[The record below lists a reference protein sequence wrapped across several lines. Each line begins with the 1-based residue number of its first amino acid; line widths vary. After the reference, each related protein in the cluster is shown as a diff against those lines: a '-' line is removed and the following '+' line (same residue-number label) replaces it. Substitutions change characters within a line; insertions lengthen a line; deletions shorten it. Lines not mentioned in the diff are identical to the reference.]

1 VMSEGRKLSGVAEQ
15 GGRRRRRP
23 SGEPPPL
30 VRGIGW
36 QRWAWGLL
44 ATVALGIVLA
54 VAEATGAVT
63 GIDQAVVDAA
73 VDLRSPALVDVAK
86 VVDVLTA
93 VPLILALRWA
103 IVLAL
108 GILGRFRHAVVFLAT
123 FVITDWVA
131 SRALHVTL
139 QPPDVEVLA
148 DAGTYAFPSASIAAL
163 AITLVGLS
171 LVLVPRGIVR
181 RMATWIVHGTLLL
194 VVGAELILATDYPI
208 PMAFSWL
215 FATVLAGAAFR
226 TFVPEDV
233 FPVTLRRGGNA
244 AHLDLGGERG
254 EAIVRAMHDQLGLTV
269 TNVEPFGLEGSGGSS
284 PLRMTLDDGARVFA
298 KVYSTSHARADRWY
312 RVVREVLYGQLEDET
327 PMGSVRRLVTYEDY
341 ALRLLRD
348 AGVGVART
356 YGVVELAPNR
366 EYMLVTEF
374 FEGGRNLS
382 DSDVDDTVIDDGL
395 ELVRHLWHS
404 GLAHRDLKPAN
415 LLVVGG
421 RLQLVDVSALEVRPS
436 PWRQAVDLAN
446 MMLCLALRTDADRV
460 YARATAMFTP
470 DEIAE
475 GFASAVGMAIPT
487 ELSEKLKEDG
497 RPLIAAFKELAPARE
512 PVSIQRWSP
521 RRAALTAAV
530 GTGVLVLAGMLVDSV
545 RAGLT

>member
-1 VMSEGRKLSGVAEQ
+1 MSEDGTLSGVAQ
-15 GGRRRRRP
+15 KTGRRRRP

-30 VRGIGW
+30 ERGIGW

-44 ATVALGIVLA
+44 GVVLLGVLLA
-54 VAEATGAVT
+54 IGEATGALT
-63 GIDQAVVDAA
+63 GLDRAVGDAA
-73 VDLRSPALVDVAK
+73 VDLRTPTLVDVAK
-86 VVDVLTA
+86 AVDLLTA
-93 VPLILALRWA
+93 VPLIMVLRWGT
-103 IVLAL
+103 VLAL
-108 GILGRFRHAVVFLAT
+108 AALGRFRHLVVFLAT
-123 FVITDWVA
+123 FVVTDWVVA
-131 SRALHVTL
+131 RALHVAL
-139 QPPDVEVLA
+139 EPPDATVLA
-148 DAGTYAFPSASIAAL
+148 DAGTYAFPSLSIAAL
-163 AITLVGLS
+163 AITLIGIA
-171 LVLVPRGIVR
+171 LVLIPRGTAR
-181 RMATWIVHGTLLL
+181 RIASWLVQGTLLL
-194 VVGAELILATDYPI
+194 VVLAELILATDYVI
-208 PMAFSWL
+208 PMAYSWV
-215 FATVLAGAAFR
+215 FALVLAGAAFR

-233 FPVTLRRGGNA
+233 FPVTLQRGGNA

-254 EAIVRAMHDQLGLTV
+254 EAIVRAMRDQLGLTV
-269 TNVEPFGLEGSGGSS
+269 MNVEPFGLEGSGGSS
-284 PLRMTLDDGARVFA
+284 PLRMTLDDGTRVFA

-312 RVVREVLYGQLEDET
+312 RVIREVLYGQLEDET

-341 ALRLLRD
+341 ALRSLRD

-356 YGVVELAPNR
+356 YGVVELTPNR

-382 DSDVDDTVIDDGL
+382 DSDVDDTVIDEGL
-395 ELVRHLWHS
+395 DLVRHLWDA
-404 GLAHRDLKPAN
+404 GFAHRDLKPAN

-460 YARATAMFTP
+460 YARATSVFTP

-475 GFASAVGMAIPT
+475 GFASAVGLAIPT
-487 ELSEKLKEDG
+487 ELSEKLKADG
-497 RPLIAAFKELAPARE
+497 RPLIDRFKELAPARD

-530 GTGVLVLAGMLVDSV
+530 GIGVLVLAGMLVDSV

>member
-1 VMSEGRKLSGVAEQ
+1 MMSEDTTLSGVAQ
-15 GGRRRRRP
+15 KARRRRP

-44 ATVALGIVLA
+44 GVVLLGVLLA
-54 VAEATGAVT
+54 IGEATDALTGVDRAVT
-63 GIDQAVVDAA
+63 DAA
-73 VDLRSPALVDVAK
+73 ADLRTPTLVDVAK
-86 VVDVLTA
+86 AVELLIA
-93 VPLILALRWA
+93 VPLIMVLRWGT
-103 IVLAL
+103 VLAL
-108 GILGRFRHAVVFLAT
+108 AVLGRLRHLVVFLTT
-123 FVITDWVA
+123 FVVTDWVVA
-131 SRALHVTL
+131 RALHVEL
-139 QPPDVEVLA
+139 APPDVPVLA
-148 DAGTYAFPSASIAAL
+148 DAGTYAFPSLSLAAL
-163 AITLVGLS
+163 AITLVGIS
-171 LVLVPRGIVR
+171 LVLVPRGAAR
-181 RMATWIVHGTLLL
+181 RTATWLLHGALFL
-194 VVGAELILATDYPI
+194 VVVAELILATDYVI
-208 PMAFSWL
+208 PMGFSWV
-215 FATVLAGAAFR
+215 FASVLAGAAFR

-254 EAIVRAMHDQLGLTV
+254 EAIVRAMRDQLGLTV

-284 PLRMTLDDGARVFA
+284 PLRMTLDDGTRVFA

-341 ALRLLRD
+341 ALRSLRD
-348 AGVGVART
+348 AGVGVARP
-356 YGVVELAPNR
+356 YGVVELTPNR
-366 EYMLVTEF
+366 EYMHVTQL

-382 DSDVDDTVIDDGL
+382 DSDVDDTVIDGGL
-395 ELVRHLWHS
+395 NLVKRLWDA
-404 GLAHRDLKPAN
+404 GFAHRDLKPAN
-415 LLVVGG
+415 LLVVSGH
-421 RLQLVDVSALEVRPS
+421 LQLVDVSALEVRPS

-460 YARATAMFTP
+460 YARATSVFTP

-475 GFASAVGMAIPT
+475 GFASAVGLAIPT
-487 ELSEKLKEDG
+487 ELSEKLKTDG
-497 RPLIAAFKELAPARE
+497 RPLIDRFKELAPARE

>member
-1 VMSEGRKLSGVAEQ
+1 MMSEEATLSGVAQ
-15 GGRRRRRP
+15 KAGRRRRP

-44 ATVALGIVLA
+44 GVVLLGVILA
-54 VAEATGAVT
+54 IGEATDAVT
-63 GIDQAVVDAA
+63 GVDRAVTDAA
-73 VDLRSPALVDVAK
+73 ADLRTPAVVDVAK
-86 VVDVLTA
+86 AVDLLIA
-93 VPLILALRWA
+93 VPLIMVLRWGT
-103 IVLAL
+103 VLAL
-108 GILGRFRHAVVFLAT
+108 AVLGRFRHLVVFLTT
-123 FVITDWVA
+123 FVVTDWVVA
-131 SRALHVTL
+131 RGLHVAL
-139 QPPDVEVLA
+139 EPPDVTVLA
-148 DAGTYAFPSASIAAL
+148 EAGTYAFPSLSLAAL
-163 AITLVGLS
+163 AITLDWYLARARS
-171 LVLVPRGIVR
+171 TRGR
-181 RMATWIVHGTLLL
+181 SADRLWLLHGALF
-194 VVGAELILATDYPI
+194 VVVVAELILATDYVI

-254 EAIVRAMHDQLGLTV
+254 EAIVRAMRDQLGLTV

-284 PLRMTLDDGARVFA
+284 PLRMTLDDGTRVFA

-312 RVVREVLYGQLEDET
+312 RVIREVLYGQLEDET

-341 ALRLLRD
+341 ALRSLRD

-356 YGVVELAPNR
+356 YGVVELTPNR
-366 EYMLVTEF
+366 EYMLVTQF

-395 ELVRHLWHS
+395 DLVRRLWHA
-404 GLAHRDLKPAN
+404 GFAHRDLKPAN

-421 RLQLVDVSALEVRPS
+421 HLQLVDVSALEVRPS

-460 YARATAMFTP
+460 YARATSVFTP

-475 GFASAVGMAIPT
+475 GFASAVGLAIPT
-487 ELSEKLKEDG
+487 ELAEKLKADG
-497 RPLIAAFKELAPARE
+497 RPLIDRFKELAPARE

-530 GTGVLVLAGMLVDSV
+530 GTGVLVLAAMLVDSV

>member
-1 VMSEGRKLSGVAEQ
+1 MMSEDSTLSGVAQ
-15 GGRRRRRP
+15 KAGRRRRP

-44 ATVALGIVLA
+44 GVVLLGVILA
-54 VAEATGAVT
+54 IGEATDAVT
-63 GIDQAVVDAA
+63 GIDRAVTDAA
-73 VDLRSPALVDVAK
+73 ADLRTPTLVDVAK
-86 VVDVLTA
+86 AVDLLIA
-93 VPLILALRWA
+93 VPLIMVLRWGT
-103 IVLAL
+103 VLAL
-108 GILGRFRHAVVFLAT
+108 AVLGRFRHLVVFLTT
-123 FVITDWVA
+123 FVVTDWVVA
-131 SRALHVTL
+131 RALHVEL
-139 QPPDVEVLA
+139 APPDVPVLA
-148 DAGTYAFPSASIAAL
+148 DAGTYAFPSLSIAAL
-163 AITLVGLS
+163 AITLVGIS
-171 LVLVPRGIVR
+171 LVLVPRGAAR
-181 RMATWIVHGTLLL
+181 RTATWLLHGALF
-194 VVGAELILATDYPI
+194 VVVVAELILATDYVI
-208 PMAFSWL
+208 PMGFSWV

-254 EAIVRAMHDQLGLTV
+254 EAIVRAMRDQLGLTV

-284 PLRMTLDDGARVFA
+284 PLRMTLDDGTRVFA

-312 RVVREVLYGQLEDET
+312 RVIREVLYGQLEDET

-341 ALRLLRD
+341 ALRSLRD

-356 YGVVELAPNR
+356 YGVVELTPNR

-382 DSDVDDTVIDDGL
+382 DSDVDDTVIDGGL
-395 ELVRHLWHS
+395 DLVRRLWDA
-404 GLAHRDLKPAN
+404 GFAHRDLKPAN

-421 RLQLVDVSALEVRPS
+421 HLQLVDVSALEVRPS

-460 YARATAMFTP
+460 YARATSVFTP

-475 GFASAVGMAIPT
+475 GFASAVGLAIPT
-487 ELSEKLKEDG
+487 ELAEKLKADG
-497 RPLIAAFKELAPARE
+497 RPLIDRFKELAPARE

-530 GTGVLVLAGMLVDSV
+530 GTGVLVLAAMLVDSV

>member
-1 VMSEGRKLSGVAEQ
+1 MSEDGSLSGVAQ
-15 GGRRRRRP
+15 KTGRRRRP

-30 VRGIGW
+30 VRGAGW

-44 ATVALGIVLA
+44 GVALLGVLLA
-54 VAEATGAVT
+54 IGEATGALT
-63 GIDQAVVDAA
+63 GIDRAVGDAA
-73 VDLRSPALVDVAK
+73 VDLRTPALVDVAK
-86 VVDVLTA
+86 AVDLLTA
-93 VPLILALRWA
+93 VPLIMVLRWGTVVA
-103 IVLAL
+103 LA
-108 GILGRFRHAVVFLAT
+108 GLGRFRHLVVFLAT
-123 FVITDWVA
+123 FVVTDWVVA
-131 SRALHVTL
+131 RALHVAL
-139 QPPDVEVLA
+139 EPPDATVLA
-148 DAGTYAFPSASIAAL
+148 EAGTYAFPSLSIAAL
-163 AITLVGLS
+163 AITLIGIS
-171 LVLVPRGIVR
+171 LVLVPRGAAR
-181 RMATWIVHGTLLL
+181 RIASWVVHGALL
-194 VVGAELILATDYPI
+194 VVVLAELILATDYVI
-208 PMAFSWL
+208 PMAYSWA
-215 FATVLAGAAFR
+215 FAFVLAGAAFR

-233 FPVTLRRGGNA
+233 FPVTLQRGGNA

-254 EAIVRAMHDQLGLTV
+254 EAIVRAMRDQLGLTV
-269 TNVEPFGLEGSGGSS
+269 TKVEPFGLEGSGGSS
-284 PLRMTLDDGARVFA
+284 PLRMTLDDGTRVFA

-312 RVVREVLYGQLEDET
+312 RVIREVLYGQLEDET

-341 ALRLLRD
+341 ALRSLRD

-356 YGVVELAPNR
+356 YGVVELTPNR

-382 DSDVDDTVIDDGL
+382 DSDVDDTVIDGGL
-395 ELVRHLWHS
+395 ELVRHLWDA
-404 GLAHRDLKPAN
+404 GFAHRDLKPAN

-421 RLQLVDVSALEVRPS
+421 HLQLVDVSALEVRPS

-460 YARATAMFTP
+460 YARATSVFTP

-475 GFASAVGMAIPT
+475 GFASAVGLAIPT
-487 ELSEKLKEDG
+487 ELAAKLKADG
-497 RPLIAAFKELAPARE
+497 RPLIERFKELAPARD

>member
-1 VMSEGRKLSGVAEQ
+1 M
-15 GGRRRRRP
+15 
-23 SGEPPPL
+23 
-30 VRGIGW
+30 RGAGW

-44 ATVALGIVLA
+44 GVVLLGVLLA
-54 VAEATGAVT
+54 IGEATGALT
-63 GIDQAVVDAA
+63 GIDRAAGDAA
-73 VDLRSPALVDVAK
+73 VDLRTPALVDVAK
-86 VVDVLTA
+86 AVDLLTA
-93 VPLILALRWA
+93 VPLIMVLRWGT
-103 IVLAL
+103 VLAL
-108 GILGRFRHAVVFLAT
+108 AVLGRFRHLVVFLAT
-123 FVITDWVA
+123 FVVTDWVVA
-131 SRALHVTL
+131 RALHVAL
-139 QPPDVEVLA
+139 APPDVTVLA
-148 DAGTYAFPSASIAAL
+148 DAGTYAFPSRSIAAL
-163 AITLVGLS
+163 AITLVGIS
-171 LVLVPRGIVR
+171 LVLVPRGAR
-181 RMATWIVHGTLLL
+181 RTASWLVHGTLL
-194 VVGAELILATDYPI
+194 VVVFAELILATDYVI
-208 PMAFSWL
+208 PMGYSWV

-233 FPVTLRRGGNA
+233 FPVTLQRGGNA

-254 EAIVRAMHDQLGLTV
+254 EAIVRAMRDQLGLTV

-284 PLRMTLDDGARVFA
+284 PLRMTLDDGTRVFA

-312 RVVREVLYGQLEDET
+312 RVMREVLYGQLEDET

-341 ALRLLRD
+341 ALRSLRD

-356 YGVVELAPNR
+356 YGVVELTPNL

-382 DSDVDDTVIDDGL
+382 DSDVDDTVIDGGL
-395 ELVRHLWHS
+395 DLVRHLWDA
-404 GLAHRDLKPAN
+404 GFAHRDLKPAN

-421 RLQLVDVSALEVRPS
+421 HLQLVDVSALEVRPS

-460 YARATAMFTP
+460 YARATSVFTP

-475 GFASAVGMAIPT
+475 GFASAVGLAIPT
-487 ELSEKLKEDG
+487 ELAAKLKTDG
-497 RPLIAAFKELAPARE
+497 RPLVERFKELAPARD

>member
-1 VMSEGRKLSGVAEQ
+1 MMSEDTTLSGVAQ
-15 GGRRRRRP
+15 KARRRRP

-44 ATVALGIVLA
+44 GVVLLGVLLA
-54 VAEATGAVT
+54 IGEATDALT
-63 GIDQAVVDAA
+63 GVDQAVTDAA
-73 VDLRSPALVDVAK
+73 ADLRTPTLVDVAK
-86 VVDVLTA
+86 AMELLIA
-93 VPLILALRWA
+93 VPLIMVLRWGT
-103 IVLAL
+103 VLAL
-108 GILGRFRHAVVFLAT
+108 AVLGRLRHLVVFLTT
-123 FVITDWVA
+123 FVVTDWVVA
-131 SRALHVTL
+131 RALHVEL
-139 QPPDVEVLA
+139 APPDVPVLA
-148 DAGTYAFPSASIAAL
+148 DAGTYAFPSLSLAAL
-163 AITLVGLS
+163 AITLVGIS
-171 LVLVPRGIVR
+171 LVLVPRGAAR
-181 RMATWIVHGTLLL
+181 RTATWLLHGALFL
-194 VVGAELILATDYPI
+194 VVVAELILATDYVI
-208 PMAFSWL
+208 PMGFSWV
-215 FATVLAGAAFR
+215 FASVLAGAAFR

-254 EAIVRAMHDQLGLTV
+254 EALVRAMRDQLGLTV

-284 PLRMTLDDGARVFA
+284 PLRMTLDDGTRVFA

-341 ALRLLRD
+341 ALRSLRD

-356 YGVVELAPNR
+356 YGVVELTPNR
-366 EYMLVTEF
+366 EYMLVPQLCV
-374 FEGGRNLS
+374 GGRNLS
-382 DSDVDDTVIDDGL
+382 DSDVDDTVIDGGL
-395 ELVRHLWHS
+395 NLVKRLWDA
-404 GLAHRDLKPAN
+404 GFAHRDLKPAN
-415 LLVVGG
+415 LLVVSGH
-421 RLQLVDVSALEVRPS
+421 LQLVDVSALEVRPS

-460 YARATAMFTP
+460 YARATSVFTP

-475 GFASAVGMAIPT
+475 GFASAVGLAIPT
-487 ELSEKLKEDG
+487 ELSEKLKTDG
-497 RPLIAAFKELAPARE
+497 RPLIDRFKKLAPARE

>member
-1 VMSEGRKLSGVAEQ
+1 MMSEEGTLSRVAEEA
-15 GGRRRRRP
+15 GRRRRP

-30 VRGIGW
+30 PRGIGW
-36 QRWAWGLL
+36 QRWAWWLL
-44 ATVALGIVLA
+44 GVVLLGVILA
-54 VAEATGAVT
+54 IGEATDAVT
-63 GIDQAVVDAA
+63 GLDESVTETAA
-73 VDLRSPALVDVAK
+73 NLRTPALVDVAK
-86 VVDVLTA
+86 AVHLLTA
-93 VPLILALRWA
+93 VPWIMVLRWGT
-103 IVLAL
+103 VLAL
-108 GILGRFRHAVVFLAT
+108 PVLGRFRHLVVFLAT
-123 FVITDWVA
+123 FVVTDWVVA
-131 SRALHVTL
+131 RALHVAL
-139 QPPDVEVLA
+139 EPPDVTVLA
-148 DAGTYAFPSASIAAL
+148 EAGTYAFPSLSLAAL
-163 AITLVGLS
+163 AITLVGIS
-171 LVLVPRGIVR
+171 LVLVPRGAAR
-181 RMATWIVHGTLLL
+181 RTASWLVHGTLLL
-194 VVGAELILATDYPI
+194 VIVAELILATDYVI
-208 PMAFSWL
+208 PMGFSWL
-215 FATVLAGAAFR
+215 LATVLAGAAFR

-254 EAIVRAMHDQLGLTV
+254 EAIVRAMRDQLGLTV

-284 PLRMTLDDGARVFA
+284 PLRMTLDDGTRVFA

-312 RVVREVLYGQLEDET
+312 RVIREVMYGQLEDET

-341 ALRLLRD
+341 ALRSLRD

-356 YGVVELAPNR
+356 YGVVELTPNR

-382 DSDVDDTVIDDGL
+382 DSDVDDAVIEGGL
-395 ELVRHLWHS
+395 DLVRRLWDA
-404 GLAHRDLKPAN
+404 GFAHRDLKPAN
-415 LLVVGG
+415 LLVVAGH
-421 RLQLVDVSALEVRPS
+421 LQLVDVSALEVRPS

-460 YARATAMFTP
+460 YARATSVFTP

-475 GFASAVGMAIPT
+475 GFASAVGLAIPT
-487 ELSEKLKEDG
+487 ELWEKLKADG
-497 RPLIAAFKELAPARE
+497 RPLIDRFKELAPARD

-530 GTGVLVLAGMLVDSV
+530 GTGVLALAAMLVDSV

>member
-1 VMSEGRKLSGVAEQ
+1 VMSEEGTLSRVAEET
-15 GGRRRRRP
+15 GRRRRP

-44 ATVALGIVLA
+44 GVVLLGVILA
-54 VAEATGAVT
+54 IGEATDAVT
-63 GIDQAVVDAA
+63 GLDRAVTEATA
-73 VDLRSPALVDVAK
+73 DLRTPALVDVAK
-86 VVDVLTA
+86 AVDLLTA
-93 VPLILALRWA
+93 VPLIMVLRWGT
-103 IVLAL
+103 VLAL
-108 GILGRFRHAVVFLAT
+108 AILGRLRHVVVFLAT
-123 FVITDWVA
+123 FVVTDWVVA
-131 SRALHVTL
+131 RALHVAL
-139 QPPDVEVLA
+139 EPPDVAVLA
-148 DAGTYAFPSASIAAL
+148 EAGTYAFPSLSLAAL
-163 AITLVGLS
+163 AITLVGIS
-171 LVLVPRGIVR
+171 LVLVPHGVAR
-181 RMATWIVHGTLLL
+181 RTATWLVHGTLL
-194 VVGAELILATDYPI
+194 VVVVAALILATDYFI
-208 PMAFSWL
+208 PMGFSWL
-215 FATVLAGAAFR
+215 LATVLAGAAFR

-233 FPVTLRRGGNA
+233 FPVTLRRRGNA

-254 EAIVRAMHDQLGLTV
+254 EAIVRAMRDQLGLTV

-284 PLRMTLDDGARVFA
+284 PLRMTLADGSRVFA

-312 RVVREVLYGQLEDET
+312 RVIREVLYGQLEDET

-341 ALRLLRD
+341 ALRSLRD
-348 AGVGVART
+348 AGIGVART
-356 YGVVELAPNR
+356 YGVVELTPNR

-382 DSDVDDTVIDDGL
+382 DSDIDDTVIDGGL
-395 ELVRHLWHS
+395 DLVRRLWDT
-404 GLAHRDLKPAN
+404 GFAHRDLKPAN

-421 RLQLVDVSALEVRPS
+421 HLQLVDVSALEVRPS

-460 YARATAMFTP
+460 YARATSVFTP

-475 GFASAVGMAIPT
+475 GFASAVGLAIPT
-487 ELSEKLKEDG
+487 ELSEKLKADG
-497 RPLIAAFKELAPARE
+497 RPLIDRFKELAPARE

-530 GTGVLVLAGMLVDSV
+530 GTGVLVLGGMLVDSV

>member
-1 VMSEGRKLSGVAEQ
+1 MSEEGTLSRVAEET
-15 GGRRRRRP
+15 GRRRRP

-44 ATVALGIVLA
+44 GVVLLGVILA
-54 VAEATGAVT
+54 IGEATDAVT
-63 GIDQAVVDAA
+63 GLDRAVTEATA
-73 VDLRSPALVDVAK
+73 DLRTPALVDVAK
-86 VVDVLTA
+86 AVDLLTA
-93 VPLILALRWA
+93 VPLIMVLRWGT
-103 IVLAL
+103 VLAL
-108 GILGRFRHAVVFLAT
+108 AILGRLRHVVVFLAT
-123 FVITDWVA
+123 FVVTDWVVA
-131 SRALHVTL
+131 RALHVAL
-139 QPPDVEVLA
+139 EPPDVAVLA
-148 DAGTYAFPSASIAAL
+148 EAGTYAFPSLSLAAL
-163 AITLVGLS
+163 AITLVGIS
-171 LVLVPRGIVR
+171 LVLVPHGVAR
-181 RMATWIVHGTLLL
+181 RTATWLVHGTLL
-194 VVGAELILATDYPI
+194 VVVVAALILATDYFI
-208 PMAFSWL
+208 PMGFSWL
-215 FATVLAGAAFR
+215 LATVLAGAAFR

-233 FPVTLRRGGNA
+233 FPVTLRRGRNA

-254 EAIVRAMHDQLGLTV
+254 EAIVRAMRDQLGLTV

-284 PLRMTLDDGARVFA
+284 PLRMTLADGSRVFA

-312 RVVREVLYGQLEDET
+312 RVIREVLYGQLEDET

-341 ALRLLRD
+341 ALRSLRD
-348 AGVGVART
+348 AGIGVART
-356 YGVVELAPNR
+356 YGVVELTPNR

-374 FEGGRNLS
+374 FEGGRNLT
-382 DSDVDDTVIDDGL
+382 DSDVDGTVIDGGL
-395 ELVRHLWHS
+395 QLVRRLWDA
-404 GLAHRDLKPAN
+404 GFAHRDLKPAN

-421 RLQLVDVSALEVRPS
+421 HLQLVDVSALEVRPS

-460 YARATAMFTP
+460 YARATSVFTP

-475 GFASAVGMAIPT
+475 GFASAVGLAIPT
-487 ELSEKLKEDG
+487 ELSEKLKTDG
-497 RPLIAAFKELAPARE
+497 RPLIDRFKELAPPRDS
-512 PVSIQRWSP
+512 VSIQRWSP

>member
-1 VMSEGRKLSGVAEQ
+1 MMSEDGTLSGVA
-15 GGRRRRRP
+15 GAAGRRRRP

-30 VRGIGW
+30 ARGIGW

-44 ATVALGIVLA
+44 ATVVLGVVL
-54 VAEATGAVT
+54 VAAKATDAVT
-63 GIDQAVVDAA
+63 GLDRAVANAAADLRTPTLIDVAKA
-73 VDLRSPALVDVAK
+73 VDL
-86 VVDVLTA
+86 LTA
-93 VPLILALRWA
+93 VPLILALRSGT
-103 IVLAL
+103 VLAL
-108 GILGRFRHAVVFLAT
+108 AVLGRFRHLVVFLTT
-123 FVITDWVA
+123 FVVTDWVVA
-131 SRALHVTL
+131 RALHVAL
-139 QPPDVEVLA
+139 KPPDVTVLA
-148 DAGTYAFPSASIAAL
+148 EAGTYAFPSRSIAAL
-163 AITLVGLS
+163 AITLVGVS
-171 LVLVPRGIVR
+171 LVLVPRGAAR
-181 RMATWIVHGTLLL
+181 RIASWLVHGTLLA
-194 VVGAELILATDYPI
+194 VVLAELVLATDYVI
-208 PMAFSWL
+208 PMAYSWL
-215 FATVLAGAAFR
+215 FAAVLAGAAFR

-254 EAIVRAMHDQLGLTV
+254 EAIVRAMRDQLGMTV

-284 PLRMTLDDGARVFA
+284 PLRMTLDDGTRAFA

-312 RVVREVLYGQLEDET
+312 RVIREVLYGQLEDET

-341 ALRLLRD
+341 ALRSLRD

-356 YGVVELAPNR
+356 YGVVELSPNR

-382 DSDVDDTVIDDGL
+382 DSDVDDTVIDGGL
-395 ELVRHLWHS
+395 DLVRRLWDA
-404 GLAHRDLKPAN
+404 GFAHRDLKPAN

-421 RLQLVDVSALEVRPS
+421 HLQLVDVSALEVRPS

-446 MMLCLALRTDADRV
+446 MMLCLALRSDADRV
-460 YARATAMFTP
+460 YARATSVFTP
-470 DEIAE
+470 DEVAE
-475 GFASAVGMAIPT
+475 GFASAVGLAIPT
-487 ELSEKLKEDG
+487 ELSEKLKADG
-497 RPLIAAFKELAPARE
+497 RPLIDRFKELAPARA

-530 GTGVLVLAGMLVDSV
+530 GTAVLVLAWMLVDSV

>member
-1 VMSEGRKLSGVAEQ
+1 MSEDGMLSGVAEET
-15 GGRRRRRP
+15 GRRRRP

-44 ATVALGIVLA
+44 ATVLFGVVLA
-54 VAEATGAVT
+54 VAEATDALT
-63 GIDQAVVDAA
+63 GIDRAVVEAA
-73 VDLRSPALVDVAK
+73 ADLRTPTLVDVAK
-86 VVDVLTA
+86 VVDVLIA
-93 VPLILALRWA
+93 VPLILVLRWGT
-103 IVLAL
+103 VLAL
-108 GILGRFRHAVVFLAT
+108 AVLGRFRHLVVFLTT
-123 FVITDWVA
+123 FVVADWVVA
-131 SRALHVTL
+131 RALHVAL
-139 QPPDVEVLA
+139 EPPDVTVLA
-148 DAGTYAFPSASIAAL
+148 DAGTYAFPSRSIAAI
-163 AITLVGLS
+163 AITLVGIS
-171 LVLVPRGIVR
+171 LVVVPRGAPR
-181 RMATWIVHGTLLL
+181 RTVTWLVHGALLA
-194 VVGAELILATDYPI
+194 VVVAELIVATDYVI
-208 PMAFSWL
+208 PMGFSWL
-215 FATVLAGAAFR
+215 FAIVLAGAAFR

-233 FPVTLRRGGNA
+233 FPVTLHRGGNA

-254 EAIVRAMHDQLGLTV
+254 EAIVRAMRDQLGLTV

-284 PLRMTLDDGARVFA
+284 PLRMTLDDGSRVFA

-312 RVVREVLYGQLEDET
+312 RVIREVLYGQLEDET

-341 ALRLLRD
+341 ALRSLRD

-356 YGVVELAPNR
+356 YGVVELTPNR

-382 DSDVDDTVIDDGL
+382 DSDVDDIVIDGGL
-395 ELVRHLWHS
+395 DLVRHLWDA
-404 GLAHRDLKPAN
+404 GFAHRDLKPAN

-421 RLQLVDVSALEVRPS
+421 HLQLVDVSALEVRPS

-460 YARATAMFTP
+460 YARATSVFTP

-475 GFASAVGMAIPT
+475 GFASAVGLAIPT
-487 ELSEKLKEDG
+487 ELSEKLKADG
-497 RPLIAAFKELAPARE
+497 RPLIDRFKELAPARE

>member
-1 VMSEGRKLSGVAEQ
+1 VMSEDATLSGVAQ
-15 GGRRRRRP
+15 KAGRRRRP

-44 ATVALGIVLA
+44 ATMLFGVVLA
-54 VAEATGAVT
+54 VAEATDALP
-63 GIDQAVVDAA
+63 GIDRVVVEAVA
-73 VDLRSPALVDVAK
+73 DLRTPALVDVAK
-86 VVDVLTA
+86 AVDLLTA
-93 VPLILALRWA
+93 VPLIMVLRWGT
-103 IVLAL
+103 VLAL
-108 GILGRFRHAVVFLAT
+108 AALGRFRHLVVFLTT
-123 FVITDWVA
+123 FVVADWVVA
-131 SRALHVTL
+131 RALHVAL
-139 QPPDVEVLA
+139 EPPDVTVLA
-148 DAGTYAFPSASIAAL
+148 DAGTYAFPSRSLAAL
-163 AITLVGLS
+163 AITLVGIS
-171 LVLVPRGIVR
+171 LVLVPGGAGR
-181 RMATWIVHGTLLL
+181 RTAMWLVHGALL
-194 VVGAELILATDYPI
+194 VVVVAELILATDYVI
-208 PMAFSWL
+208 PMGFSWL
-215 FATVLAGAAFR
+215 LATVLAGAAFR

-254 EAIVRAMHDQLGLTV
+254 EAIVRAMRDQLGLTV
-269 TNVEPFGLEGSGGSS
+269 TVVEPFGLEGSGGSS
-284 PLRMTLDDGARVFA
+284 PLRMTLDDSTRVFA

-312 RVVREVLYGQLEDET
+312 RVIREVLYGQLEDET

-341 ALRLLRD
+341 ALRSLRD

-356 YGVVELAPNR
+356 FGVVELTPNR

-382 DSDVDDTVIDDGL
+382 DSDVDDTVIDGGL
-395 ELVRHLWHS
+395 DLVRHLWDA
-404 GLAHRDLKPAN
+404 GFAHRDLKPAN

-421 RLQLVDVSALEVRPS
+421 HLQLVDVSALEVRPS

-460 YARATAMFTP
+460 YARAMSVFTP

-475 GFASAVGMAIPT
+475 GFASSVGLAIPT
-487 ELSEKLKEDG
+487 ELSEKLKADG
-497 RPLIAAFKELAPARE
+497 RPLIDRFKELAPARD
-512 PVSIQRWSP
+512 PISIQRWSP

>member
-1 VMSEGRKLSGVAEQ
+1 MMSEDGTLFGAAQKSG
-15 GGRRRRRP
+15 RRRRP

-30 VRGIGW
+30 VPKAGW

-44 ATVALGIVLA
+44 GVALLGVLLA
-54 VAEATGAVT
+54 IGEATGALT
-63 GIDQAVVDAA
+63 GIDRAVSDAA
-73 VDLRSPALVDVAK
+73 VDLRTPALVDVAK
-86 VVDVLTA
+86 AVDLLTA
-93 VPLILALRWA
+93 VPLIMVLRWGTVA
-103 IVLAL
+103 ALAV
-108 GILGRFRHAVVFLAT
+108 LGRFRHLVVFLAT
-123 FVITDWVA
+123 FVVTDWVVA
-131 SRALHVTL
+131 RALHVAL
-139 QPPDVEVLA
+139 EPPDATVLA
-148 DAGTYAFPSASIAAL
+148 EAGTYAFPSLSIAAL
-163 AITLVGLS
+163 AITLIGIS
-171 LVLVPRGIVR
+171 LVLVPRGAAR
-181 RMATWIVHGTLLL
+181 RIAAWVVHGALLA
-194 VVGAELILATDYPI
+194 VVLAELILATDHVI
-208 PMAFSWL
+208 PMAYSWV
-215 FATVLAGAAFR
+215 FALVLAGAAFR

-254 EAIVRAMHDQLGLTV
+254 EAIVRAMRGQLGLIV

-284 PLRMTLDDGARVFA
+284 PLRMTLDDGTRVFA

-341 ALRLLRD
+341 ALRSLRD

-356 YGVVELAPNR
+356 YGVVELTPNR

-382 DSDVDDTVIDDGL
+382 DSDVDDTVIEGGL
-395 ELVRHLWHS
+395 ALVRRLWDT
-404 GLAHRDLKPAN
+404 GFAHRDLKPAN

-421 RLQLVDVSALEVRPS
+421 HLQLVDVSALEVRPS

-460 YARATAMFTP
+460 YARATSVFTP

-475 GFASAVGMAIPT
+475 GFASAVGLAIPT
-487 ELSEKLKEDG
+487 ELSEKLKADG
-497 RPLIAAFKELAPARE
+497 RPLIDRFKELAPARD

-530 GTGVLVLAGMLVDSV
+530 GTGVLVLAWMLVDSV

>member
-1 VMSEGRKLSGVAEQ
+1 MMSEDSPLSGVAEEV
-15 GGRRRRRP
+15 GRRRRP

-44 ATVALGIVLA
+44 GVVLLGVVLA
-54 VAEATGAVT
+54 IGEATDAVT
-63 GIDQAVVDAA
+63 GLDRAVADAA
-73 VDLRSPALVDVAK
+73 ADLRTPTLVDVAK
-86 VVDVLTA
+86 AVDILTA
-93 VPLILALRWA
+93 VPLIMVLRWGTVVA
-103 IVLAL
+103 LAV
-108 GILGRFRHAVVFLAT
+108 LGRFRHLVVFLAT
-123 FVITDWVA
+123 FVVTDWVVA
-131 SRALHVTL
+131 RALHVAL
-139 QPPDVEVLA
+139 EPPDVTVLA
-148 DAGTYAFPSASIAAL
+148 DAGTYAFPSRSIAAL
-163 AITLVGLS
+163 AITLVGIAF
-171 LVLVPRGIVR
+171 VLVPRGAR
-181 RMATWIVHGTLLL
+181 WKASWLVHGTLLL
-194 VVGAELILATDYPI
+194 VFAAELILATDYLI
-208 PMAFSWL
+208 PMAYSWV
-215 FATVLAGAAFR
+215 FALVLAGAAFR
-226 TFVPEDV
+226 AFVPEDV
-233 FPVTLRRGGNA
+233 FPVTLQRGGNA

-254 EAIVRAMHDQLGLTV
+254 EAIVRAMRDQLGLTV
-269 TNVEPFGLEGSGGSS
+269 TKVEPFGLEGSGGSS
-284 PLRMTLDDGARVFA
+284 PLRMTLDDGTRVFA

-312 RVVREVLYGQLEDET
+312 RVIREVLYGQLEDET

-341 ALRLLRD
+341 ALRSLRD

-356 YGVVELAPNR
+356 YGVVELTPNR
-366 EYMLVTEF
+366 EYMLVTQF

-382 DSDVDDTVIDDGL
+382 DSDVDDTVIDEGL
-395 ELVRHLWHS
+395 ELVRHLWDA
-404 GLAHRDLKPAN
+404 GFAHRDLKPAN

-421 RLQLVDVSALEVRPS
+421 HLQLVDVSALEVRPS

-460 YARATAMFTP
+460 YPRATSVFTP

-475 GFASAVGMAIPT
+475 GFASAVGLAIPT
-487 ELSEKLKEDG
+487 ELSEKLKADG
-497 RPLIAAFKELAPARE
+497 RPLIDRFKELAPARE

>member
-1 VMSEGRKLSGVAEQ
+1 MMSEDDALSGVAQ
-15 GGRRRRRP
+15 KTGRRRRP

-44 ATVALGIVLA
+44 GVALLGVLLA
-54 VAEATGAVT
+54 IGEATGVLTALDRT
-63 GIDQAVVDAA
+63 VVDAA
-73 VDLRSPALVDVAK
+73 VDLRTPALVDVAK
-86 VVDVLTA
+86 AVDLLTA
-93 VPLILALRWA
+93 VPLIMVLRWGTVVA
-103 IVLAL
+103 LAA
-108 GILGRFRHAVVFLAT
+108 LGRFRHLVVFLAT
-123 FVITDWVA
+123 FVVTDWVVA
-131 SRALHVTL
+131 RALHVAL
-139 QPPDVEVLA
+139 EPPDVPVLA
-148 DAGTYAFPSASIAAL
+148 EAGTYAFPSLSIAAL
-163 AITLVGLS
+163 AITLIGIS
-171 LVLVPRGIVR
+171 LVLVPRGAAR
-181 RMATWIVHGTLLL
+181 RTVSWLVHGTLLAVL
-194 VVGAELILATDYPI
+194 TAELILATDYVI
-208 PMAFSWL
+208 PMAYSWL
-215 FATVLAGAAFR
+215 LATMLAGAAFR
-226 TFVPEDV
+226 TFVPEEV
-233 FPVTLRRGGNA
+233 FPVTLQRGGNA

-254 EAIVRAMHDQLGLTV
+254 EAIVRAMRDQLGLTV
-269 TNVEPFGLEGSGGSS
+269 TKVEPFGLEGSGGSS
-284 PLRMTLDDGARVFA
+284 PLRMTLDDGTRVFA

-341 ALRLLRD
+341 ALRSLRD

-356 YGVVELAPNR
+356 YGVVELTPNR

-382 DSDVDDTVIDDGL
+382 DSNVDDTVIDEGL
-395 ELVRHLWHS
+395 DLVRHLWDA
-404 GLAHRDLKPAN
+404 GFAHRDLKPAN

-421 RLQLVDVSALEVRPS
+421 NLQLVDVSALEVRPS

-460 YARATAMFTP
+460 YTRAISVFTP

-475 GFASAVGMAIPT
+475 GFASAVGLAIPT
-487 ELSEKLKEDG
+487 ELATRLKADG
-497 RPLIAAFKELAPARE
+497 RPLIDRFKELAPARD

>member
-1 VMSEGRKLSGVAEQ
+1 MRGV
-15 GGRRRRRP
+15 
-23 SGEPPPL
+23 
-30 VRGIGW
+30 GW

-44 ATVALGIVLA
+44 GVALLGVLLA
-54 VAEATGAVT
+54 IGEATGALA
-63 GIDQAVVDAA
+63 GIDRAVGDAA
-73 VDLRSPALVDVAK
+73 VDLRTPALVDVAEA
-86 VVDVLTA
+86 VDLLTA
-93 VPLILALRWA
+93 VPLIMVLRWGTVVA
-103 IVLAL
+103 LA
-108 GILGRFRHAVVFLAT
+108 GLGRFRHLVVFLAT
-123 FVITDWVA
+123 FVVTDWVVA
-131 SRALHVTL
+131 RALHVAL
-139 QPPDVEVLA
+139 EPPDVTVLA
-148 DAGTYAFPSASIAAL
+148 EAGTYAFPSLSIAAL
-163 AITLVGLS
+163 AITLIGIS
-171 LVLVPRGIVR
+171 LVLVPRGAAR
-181 RMATWIVHGTLLL
+181 RIAAWVVHGTLL
-194 VVGAELILATDYPI
+194 VVVLAELILATDYVI
-208 PMAFSWL
+208 PMGFSWV
-215 FATVLAGAAFR
+215 FAIVLAGAAFR

-233 FPVTLRRGGNA
+233 FPVTLQRGGNA

-254 EAIVRAMHDQLGLTV
+254 EAIVRAMRDQLGLTV

-284 PLRMTLDDGARVFA
+284 PLRMTLDDGTRVFA

-312 RVVREVLYGQLEDET
+312 RVIREVLYGQLEDET

-341 ALRLLRD
+341 ALRSLRD

-356 YGVVELAPNR
+356 YGVVELTPNR

-382 DSDVDDTVIDDGL
+382 DSDVDDTVIDGGL
-395 ELVRHLWHS
+395 DLVRHLWDA
-404 GLAHRDLKPAN
+404 GFAHRDLKPAN

-421 RLQLVDVSALEVRPS
+421 HLQLVDVSALEVRPS

-460 YARATAMFTP
+460 YARATSVFTP

-475 GFASAVGMAIPT
+475 GFASAVGLAIPT
-487 ELSEKLKEDG
+487 ELAAKLKADG
-497 RPLIAAFKELAPARE
+497 RPLIDRFKELAPARD

>member
-1 VMSEGRKLSGVAEQ
+1 VMPEDGTLSGAAQ
-15 GGRRRRRP
+15 KTGRRRRP

-30 VRGIGW
+30 VRGAGW

-44 ATVALGIVLA
+44 GVVLLGVLLA
-54 VAEATGAVT
+54 IGEATGALT
-63 GIDQAVVDAA
+63 GIDRAVGDAA
-73 VDLRSPALVDVAK
+73 VDLRTPALVDVAK
-86 VVDVLTA
+86 ALDLLTA
-93 VPLILALRWA
+93 VPLIMALRWGTVFA
-103 IVLAL
+103 LAV
-108 GILGRFRHAVVFLAT
+108 LGRFRHLVVFLST
-123 FVITDWVA
+123 FVVTDWVVA
-131 SRALHVTL
+131 RALHVAL
-139 QPPDVEVLA
+139 DPPDVPVLA
-148 DAGTYAFPSASIAAL
+148 EAGTYAFPSLSIAAI
-163 AITLVGLS
+163 AITLVGIS
-171 LVLVPRGIVR
+171 LVLVPRGAAR
-181 RMATWIVHGTLLL
+181 RTATWLVHGALLA
-194 VVGAELILATDYPI
+194 VVLAELILATDYI
-208 PMAFSWL
+208 VPMGFSWL
-215 FATVLAGAAFR
+215 FATVLGGATFR

-254 EAIVRAMHDQLGLTV
+254 EAIVRAMRDQLGLAV

-312 RVVREVLYGQLEDET
+312 RVMREVLYGQLEDET

-341 ALRLLRD
+341 ALRSLRD

-356 YGVVELAPNR
+356 YGVVELTPNR

-382 DSDVDDTVIDDGL
+382 DSDVDDTVIDGGL
-395 ELVRHLWHS
+395 DLVRHLWDA
-404 GLAHRDLKPAN
+404 GFAHRDLKPAN

-421 RLQLVDVSALEVRPS
+421 HLQLVDVSALEVRPS

-460 YARATAMFTP
+460 YARATSVFTP

-475 GFASAVGMAIPT
+475 GFASAVGLAIPT
-487 ELSEKLKEDG
+487 ELSEKLEADG
-497 RPLIAAFKELAPARE
+497 RPLIQRFKELAPARE

>member
-1 VMSEGRKLSGVAEQ
+1 VMSEDPTLSGVAQ
-15 GGRRRRRP
+15 GGGRRRRP

-44 ATVALGIVLA
+44 GVVLLGVILAIGEATDVVTGLDRA
-54 VAEATGAVT
+54 VAN
-63 GIDQAVVDAA
+63 AA
-73 VDLRSPALVDVAK
+73 VDLRTPALIDVAK
-86 VVDVLTA
+86 AVDLLTA
-93 VPLILALRWA
+93 VPLIMVLRWGT
-103 IVLAL
+103 VLAL
-108 GILGRFRHAVVFLAT
+108 AVLGRFRHLVVFLAT
-123 FVITDWVA
+123 FVVTDWVVA
-131 SRALHVTL
+131 RALHVAL
-139 QPPDVEVLA
+139 EPPNVPVLA
-148 DAGTYAFPSASIAAL
+148 EAGTYAFPSLSLAAL
-163 AITLVGLS
+163 AITLVGIS
-171 LVLVPRGIVR
+171 LVLVPRGAAR
-181 RMATWIVHGTLLL
+181 RTASWLVHGTLL
-194 VVGAELILATDYPI
+194 VVVVAELILATDYGI
-208 PMAFSWL
+208 PMAYSWL
-215 FATVLAGAAFR
+215 FATVLAGAAFL

-233 FPVTLRRGGNA
+233 FPVTLQHGGNA

-254 EAIVRAMHDQLGLTV
+254 EAIVRAMRDQLGLTV

-284 PLRMTLDDGARVFA
+284 PLRMTLDDGTRVFA

-312 RVVREVLYGQLEDET
+312 RVIREVLYGQLEDET
-327 PMGSVRRLVTYEDY
+327 PMGSVRRLVIYEDY
-341 ALRLLRD
+341 ALRSLRD

-356 YGVVELAPNR
+356 YGVVELTPNR
-366 EYMLVTEF
+366 EYMLVTQF

-395 ELVRHLWHS
+395 QLVRRLWHA
-404 GLAHRDLKPAN
+404 GFAHRDLKPAN
-415 LLVVGG
+415 LLVIDGH
-421 RLQLVDVSALEVRPS
+421 LQLVDVSALEVRPS

-460 YARATAMFTP
+460 YARGTSVFTP

-475 GFASAVGMAIPT
+475 GFASAVGLAIPT
-487 ELSEKLKEDG
+487 ELSEKLKADG
-497 RPLIAAFKELAPARE
+497 RPLIDRFKELAPARE

-530 GTGVLVLAGMLVDSV
+530 GTGVLVLAAMLVDSV

>member
-1 VMSEGRKLSGVAEQ
+1 VV
-15 GGRRRRRP
+15 
-23 SGEPPPL
+23 
-30 VRGIGW
+30 
-36 QRWAWGLL
+36 
-44 ATVALGIVLA
+44 VL
-54 VAEATGAVT
+54 
-63 GIDQAVVDAA
+63 
-73 VDLRSPALVDVAK
+73 
-86 VVDVLTA
+86 
-93 VPLILALRWA
+93 
-103 IVLAL
+103 
-108 GILGRFRHAVVFLAT
+108 
-123 FVITDWVA
+123 
-131 SRALHVTL
+131 
-139 QPPDVEVLA
+139 
-148 DAGTYAFPSASIAAL
+148 
-163 AITLVGLS
+163 
-171 LVLVPRGIVR
+171 
-181 RMATWIVHGTLLL
+181 
-194 VVGAELILATDYPI
+194 AELILATDYVI
-208 PMAFSWL
+208 PMGYSWL
-215 FATVLAGAAFR
+215 LATVLAGAAFR
-226 TFVPEDV
+226 AFVPEDV

-254 EAIVRAMHDQLGLTV
+254 EAIVRAMRDQLGLTV

-284 PLRMTLDDGARVFA
+284 PLRMTIDDGTRVFA

-312 RVVREVLYGQLEDET
+312 RVIREVLYGQLEDET

-341 ALRLLRD
+341 ALRSLRD

-356 YGVVELAPNR
+356 YGVVELTPNR

-382 DSDVDDTVIDDGL
+382 DSDVDDTVIDGGL
-395 ELVRHLWHS
+395 DLVRHLWDA
-404 GLAHRDLKPAN
+404 GFAHRDLKPAN

-421 RLQLVDVSALEVRPS
+421 HLQLVDVSALEVRPS

-460 YARATAMFTP
+460 YARATSVFTP

-475 GFASAVGMAIPT
+475 GFASCVGLAIPT
-487 ELSEKLKEDG
+487 ELSEKLKADG
-497 RPLIAAFKELAPARE
+497 RPLIDRFKELAPARE

>member
-1 VMSEGRKLSGVAEQ
+1 MSEDTSLSGVTQKA
-15 GGRRRRRP
+15 GRRRRP

-44 ATVALGIVLA
+44 ATVLFGVVLA
-54 VAEATGAVT
+54 IAEATDAVT
-63 GIDQAVVDAA
+63 GLDRAVANAA
-73 VDLRSPALVDVAK
+73 VDLRTPTLVDLAK
-86 VVDVLTA
+86 AVDLLVA
-93 VPLILALRWA
+93 VPLIMVLRWGT
-103 IVLAL
+103 VLAL
-108 GILGRFRHAVVFLAT
+108 AALGRFRHLVVFLTT
-123 FVITDWVA
+123 FVVTDWVVA
-131 SRALHVTL
+131 RALHVTL
-139 QPPDVEVLA
+139 APPDVTVLA
-148 DAGTYAFPSASIAAL
+148 EAGTYAFPSLSIAAL
-163 AITLVGLS
+163 AITLVGIS
-171 LVLVPRGIVR
+171 LVLVPRGVAR
-181 RMATWIVHGTLLL
+181 RIATWLVHGTLL
-194 VVGAELILATDYPI
+194 VVVFGELILATDYVI
-208 PMAFSWL
+208 PMAYSWL

-233 FPVTLRRGGNA
+233 FPVVLRRGGNA

-254 EAIVRAMHDQLGLTV
+254 EAIVRAMRDQLGLTV
-269 TNVEPFGLEGSGGSS
+269 ARVEPFGLEGSGGSS
-284 PLRMTLDDGARVFA
+284 PLRMTLDDGTRVFA

-312 RVVREVLYGQLEDET
+312 RVIREVLYGQLEDET

-341 ALRLLRD
+341 ALRSLRD

-356 YGVVELAPNR
+356 YGVVELTPNR
-366 EYMLVTEF
+366 EYMLVTQF

-395 ELVRHLWHS
+395 QLVRRLWDA
-404 GLAHRDLKPAN
+404 GFAHRDLKPAN

-421 RLQLVDVSALEVRPS
+421 HLQLVDVSALEVRPS

-460 YARATAMFTP
+460 YARATSVFTP

-475 GFASAVGMAIPT
+475 GFASAVGLAIPT
-487 ELSEKLKEDG
+487 ELAAKLKADG
-497 RPLIAAFKELAPARE
+497 RPLIERFKELAPARD

-530 GTGVLVLAGMLVDSV
+530 GTGILVLAGMLVDSV

>member
-1 VMSEGRKLSGVAEQ
+1 MMSEDATLSGVAQ
-15 GGRRRRRP
+15 KAGRRRRRP

-44 ATVALGIVLA
+44 GVVLLGVILA
-54 VAEATGAVT
+54 IGEATDAVT
-63 GIDQAVVDAA
+63 GVDRAVTDVAT
-73 VDLRSPALVDVAK
+73 DLRTPTLVDVAK
-86 VVDVLTA
+86 AVDLLIA
-93 VPLILALRWA
+93 VPLIMVLRWGT
-103 IVLAL
+103 VLAL
-108 GILGRFRHAVVFLAT
+108 AVLGRFRHLVVFLTT
-123 FVITDWVA
+123 FVVTDWVVA
-131 SRALHVTL
+131 RALHVEL
-139 QPPDVEVLA
+139 DPPTSPVLA
-148 DAGTYAFPSASIAAL
+148 DAGTYAFPSLSLAAL
-163 AITLVGLS
+163 AITLVGIS
-171 LVLVPRGIVR
+171 LVLVPRGAAR
-181 RMATWIVHGTLLL
+181 RTATWLLHGALF
-194 VVGAELILATDYPI
+194 VVVVAELILATDYVI
-208 PMAFSWL
+208 PMAYSWL
-215 FATVLAGAAFR
+215 FATILAGTAFR

-254 EAIVRAMHDQLGLTV
+254 EAIVRAMRDQLGLTV

-284 PLRMTLDDGARVFA
+284 PLRMTLDDGTRVFA

-341 ALRLLRD
+341 ALRSLRD

-356 YGVVELAPNR
+356 YGVVELTPNR

-382 DSDVDDTVIDDGL
+382 DSDVDDTVIDGGL
-395 ELVRHLWHS
+395 ELVRRLWDA
-404 GLAHRDLKPAN
+404 GFAHRDLKPAN
-415 LLVVGG
+415 LLVVAGH
-421 RLQLVDVSALEVRPS
+421 LQLVDVSALEVRPS

-460 YARATAMFTP
+460 YERAQSVFTP

-475 GFASAVGMAIPT
+475 GFASAVGLAIPT
-487 ELSEKLKEDG
+487 ELSEKLKADG
-497 RPLIAAFKELAPARE
+497 RPLIDRFKELAPPRE

-530 GTGVLVLAGMLVDSV
+530 GTGVLVLAAMLVDSV